1 MDSLLMTCKQCW
13 WCNTLRSKT
22 RPEKSQYIETAS
34 QVSDLCYQTFMAVS
48 FTKECYITNLFAF
61 CLETT
66 KSIFVNPIA
75 LNIFHAILSYF
86 IFLDFT
92 IEHCAA
98 SEVYGENLWIG
109 VTASWVSDL
118 CFDTFLAGSSSAEC
132 YTLNLVRIL
141 PRDYPYYF
149 CKN

>member
-22 RPEKSQYIETAS
+22 RPEKSQYIATAS
-34 QVSDLCYQTFMAVS
+34 QVSDLCYQTFIAVS

-92 IEHCAA
+92 RALCCEW
-98 SEVYGENLWIG
+98 SLWWKSVDWG
-109 VTASWVSDL
+109 NCQLGFRFMFRHLSGRKLL
-118 CFDTFLAGSSSAEC
+118 CGMLYPQLGWHFAQRLPLLFL
-132 YTLNLVRIL
+132 
-141 PRDYPYYF
+141 
-149 CKN
+149 